1 MKGILVVAILLAI
14 SLTAWGQS
22 TGTITGNV
30 LDASQFAMVVDAS
43 PGGLKLIP
51 VVVNVTSALPIVH
64 AAVPWL
70 QVPRARLAAVA
81 AVALSVMASV
91 DTQP

>member
-1 MKGILVVAILLAI
+1 MEGESGLAGALSTRPLSVNALEASHCAI
-14 SLTAWGQS
+14 
-22 TGTITGNV
+22 V
-30 LDASQFAMVVDAS
+30 PDAS

-51 VVVNVTSALPIVH
+51 VVVNVTSALAVVH

-70 QVPRARLAAVA
+70 QVLRARLAAVA
-81 AVALSVMASV
+81 AVLLPAIASV